1 MNIISPINQLGYGLA
16 GFNIVKELSS
26 QDPETTALWVIGQPH
41 VTNQKDADTIS
52 MCLKNALI
60 PDFKAPCLRVWHQ
73 HDMSQFV
80 GRGEKIGFPFF
91 ELDSFNDIEK
101 YHLNSLD
108 RLFVT
113 SDWAREIALNNL
125 SLPPDRI
132 NIVPLG
138 VDSSLFSNKGQ
149 SSSKNTIFFNCGK
162 WEIRK
167 GHDVLCDI
175 FNEAFS
181 EDDDVELWLM
191 TNNPFLT
198 EDQDQEWKKLYIN
211 SKLGSKIKF
220 IERVDTQK
228 EVYNIMEETDCGI
241 FPSRAEGWN
250 LELLE
255 MMACGKHVITTN
267 YSAHKEFCNNSNA
280 LLVDT
285 PETEIAYDG
294 KWFHGKLGCWSK
306 ISKKEVSKFADYMK
320 EIHLSKQNNNL
331 GINTAGLE
339 TARQFSWKNTAQ
351 KIRDYI
357 YV

>member
-16 GFNIVKELSS
+16 GFNIVKELAIQEPDKTS
-26 QDPETTALWVIGQPH
+26 LWAIGQPH
-41 VTNQKDADTIS
+41 VTNQEDADIIS
-52 MCLKNALI
+52 MCFKNALT
-60 PDFKAPCLRVWHQ
+60 PDFNAPCIRIWHQ

-91 ELDSFNDIEK
+91 ELDEFSDIEK

-108 RLFVT
+108 RMFVT
-113 SDWAREIALNNL
+113 SGWAKEVALNNL
-125 SLPPDRI
+125 SLPPDKI

-138 VDSSLFSNKGQ
+138 VNTSLFSGNKQ
-149 SSSKNTIFFNCGK
+149 SPKNNTIFFNCGK

-175 FNEAFS
+175 FNKAFN
-181 EDDDVELWLM
+181 EDDNVELWMM

-198 EDQDQEWKKLYIN
+198 EDQDQEWKNLYLN

-220 IERVDTQK
+220 VDRVDTQK

-267 YSAHKEFCNNSNA
+267 CSAHKEFCNTSNA
-280 LLVDT
+280 LLVNAPD
-285 PETEIAYDG
+285 TEIAYDG
-294 KWFHGKLGCWSK
+294 KWFHGKLGCWAKMSQEQ
-306 ISKKEVSKFADYMK
+306 ITLFAGHMK
-320 EIHLSKQNNNL
+320 EIHSAKQKDSL
-331 GINTAGLE
+331 GINIAGLE